1 MNNMNYEINEENTD
15 KLSINKQNEIDSI
28 INNNNFFTDIDDNDF
43 QSQYSFF
50 DQDNIMA
57 QHIDYFENYNMKML
71 SHIAK
76 YYSISIKKSKKEEL
90 IQTIIQFE
98 NDPENS
104 SIVYERK
111 RMWHYINE
119 LKSDHYFSKFVF
131 FNS

>member
-1 MNNMNYEINEENTD
+1 
-15 KLSINKQNEIDSI
+15 
-28 INNNNFFTDIDDNDF
+28 
-43 QSQYSFF
+43 
-50 DQDNIMA
+50 MA